1 MNTSDAA
8 KLLTVAAGFDR
19 RQVTDIT
26 ATAWA
31 AALDGYTYPECERAI
46 IDHHRDPETRGQ
58 YLTVGHVLDRVE
70 ADTRARKGDVEA
82 DVRSAK
88 ARGLIDESWPRR
100 EPLPAD
106 VAARLS
112 FMRDQ
117 ERLEARKF
125 NELERGDDEDG
136 DDAA

>member
-19 RQVTDIT
+19 RQVTEVT

-31 AALDGYTYPECERAI
+31 AALDGHSYAECERAI
-46 IDHHRDPETRGQ
+46 IAHHRDPARRTT

-70 ADTRARKGDVEA
+70 AGDRTSTADVEA

-88 ARGLIDESWPRR
+88 ARGIIPADWPRR
-100 EPLPAD
+100 RELTPE
-106 VAARLS
+106 AAYRLAQARE
-112 FMRDQ
+112 RDRQ
-117 ERLEARKF
+117 EAVRLAGSTEIEAQR
-125 NELERGDDEDG
+125 
-136 DDAA
+136 

>member
-19 RQVTDIT
+19 RQVTEVT

-31 AALDGYTYPECERAI
+31 AALDGHTYAECERAI
-46 IDHHRDPETRGQ
+46 IAHHRDPATRTT

-70 ADTRARKGDVEA
+70 AGDRTSTADVEA

-88 ARGLIDESWPRR
+88 ARGIIPADWPRR
-100 EPLPAD
+100 RELTPE
-106 VAARLS
+106 AAYRLAQA
-112 FMRDQ
+112 REHDRQ
-117 ERLEARKF
+117 ESIRLTGGAEIEAQR
-125 NELERGDDEDG
+125 
-136 DDAA
+136 